1 MLGRRDSDGK
11 LSTLSSTQYLLC
23 FQQIER
29 LQKPS
34 ILMCNHAMGFRFE
47 SVWHVCETVET
58 APETVGRRVKP

>member
-11 LSTLSSTQYLLC
+11 LPTLSSTQYLLC
-23 FQQIER
+23 FKQIER

-47 SVWHVCETVET
+47 SVWHVC
-58 APETVGRRVKP
+58 VKPLKPLLKPLAGM